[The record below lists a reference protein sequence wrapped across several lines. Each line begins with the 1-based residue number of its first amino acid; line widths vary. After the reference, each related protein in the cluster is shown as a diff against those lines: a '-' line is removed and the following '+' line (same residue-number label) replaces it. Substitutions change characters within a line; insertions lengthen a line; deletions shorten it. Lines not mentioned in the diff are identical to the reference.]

1 MILLTI
7 LLVVF
12 VIISIVLILGISFLG
27 WSFWLLFGDLV
38 VFIGIIVSIIISIIK
53 NKKDW
58 GLRLFYFYN
67 EQKKVGVYWKEGFN
81 LMKNSGRVL
90 SILGFVVSG
99 IGALAGIA
107 GGIISGKKQSIEINN
122 AVAKEVSKQLSEK
135 K

>member
-53 NKKDW
+53 NKKD
-58 GLRLFYFYN
+58 
-67 EQKKVGVYWKEGFN
+67 KKK
-81 LMKNSGRVL
+81 R
-90 SILGFVVSG
+90 
-99 IGALAGIA
+99 
-107 GGIISGKKQSIEINN
+107 
-122 AVAKEVSKQLSEK
+122 
-135 K
+135 

>member
-53 NKKDW
+53 NKKDKSDW
-58 GLRLFYFYN
+58 
-67 EQKKVGVYWKEGFN
+67 KK
-81 LMKNSGRVL
+81 
-90 SILGFVVSG
+90 
-99 IGALAGIA
+99 
-107 GGIISGKKQSIEINN
+107 GKSDGQNKLDG
-122 AVAKEVSKQLSEK
+122 KRDKTK
-135 K
+135 G